1 MTKPEHFC
9 CDGEWPWLCYFESP
23 KILRISNNLHLLVG
37 MALAADIQEVWEYI
51 KIKKFK
57 TCSKINSKLNS
68 SDPVMNPLL
77 IFALHRTNPPPPI
90 FSSWNTRLDISYSM
104 PVWLFPWIAL
114 SIRKMS
120 WWQMIYYQPVE
131 TWYFFKQI
139 EYDPVS
145 SFLATINYEYKIY
158 WRKGVICLFLVTFK
172 ISCNLYHWNL
182 YYIVNLKICEWF

>member
-1 MTKPEHFC
+1 
-9 CDGEWPWLCYFESP
+9 
-23 KILRISNNLHLLVG
+23 
-37 MALAADIQEVWEYI
+37 
-51 KIKKFK
+51 
-57 TCSKINSKLNS
+57 
-68 SDPVMNPLL
+68 MNPDF

-90 FSSWNTRLDISYSM
+90 FSSWNTRFDISYSM

-120 WWQMIYYQPVE
+120 WWQMIYYQPAE

-172 ISCNLYHWNL
+172 ISCILYHWNL
-182 YYIVNLKICEWF
+182 YYINLTLRSANGFSFLFLTVASRRQGCVANLEPANTLKTKLYI

>member
-1 MTKPEHFC
+1 
-9 CDGEWPWLCYFESP
+9 
-23 KILRISNNLHLLVG
+23 
-37 MALAADIQEVWEYI
+37 
-51 KIKKFK
+51 
-57 TCSKINSKLNS
+57 
-68 SDPVMNPLL
+68 MNPLL

-90 FSSWNTRLDISYSM
+90 FSSWNTRFDISYSM

-158 WRKGVICLFLVTFK
+158 WRKGVICLFLASLKFLVIYIIEICITLLTLRSANGF
-172 ISCNLYHWNL
+172 SFLFLTLASRRQGCVANLEPANT
-182 YYIVNLKICEWF
+182 LKTKLNSRMEKVDRQRINQNVVF